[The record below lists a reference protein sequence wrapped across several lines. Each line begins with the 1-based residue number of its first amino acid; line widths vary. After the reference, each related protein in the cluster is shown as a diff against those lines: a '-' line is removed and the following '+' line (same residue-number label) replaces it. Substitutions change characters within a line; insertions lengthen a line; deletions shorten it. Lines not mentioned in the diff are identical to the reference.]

1 MIHQD
6 DWQVQAAM
14 ATQLQQESLSVKTQ
28 GGGAVV
34 IEAMGM
40 VINNWWWC
48 YNMEM
53 LSKLLAL
60 GPLLLTWFNINP
72 SMDM

>member
-28 GGGAVV
+28 GGEPVV

-48 YNMEM
+48 YNMET
-53 LSKLLAL
+53 LSKLLAQ
-60 GPLLLTWFNINP
+60 GPLLLTWFNSNP
-72 SMDM
+72 SMDK